1 MANNFKIG
9 LCDAKY
15 IKENSSVF
23 QNIEDK
29 FITPS
34 IIRVQNFYIKD
45 ILGPVLF
52 KTVLDAYDANMTS
65 ATPIPSRISDLV
77 DLYIL
82 PIIIEYVIAD
92 MSKGNLKIT
101 AQGILRPKTIEAGE
115 APETDEL
122 AMFKQEHIKNG
133 EDYAAMLIDFLLL
146 NTTDYPEYLQS
157 DPDDSSTPTTRS
169 HWGFS
174 IGGSENI
181 YGCDEYARNHP
192 NLNNTP

>member
-9 LCDAKY
+9 LCDPNY
-15 IKENSSVF
+15 IKENSTVF
-23 QNIEDK
+23 QNIENK

-34 IIRVQNFYIKD
+34 IIRVQNFYVKD

-52 KTVLDAYDANMTS
+52 KAVLDAYDANITS
-65 ATPIPSRISDLV
+65 ATPIPSRFSDLV

-92 MSKGNLKIT
+92 MCKGNLKIT
-101 AQGILRPKTIEAGE
+101 AQGILKPKTIEAGE
-115 APETDEL
+115 APEAEEL
-122 AMFKQEHIKNG
+122 ALFKQSHIQNA
-133 EDYAAMLIDFLLL
+133 EDYAAQLVDFLLL
-146 NTTDYPEYLQS
+146 NTGDYPEYLQS
-157 DPDDSSTPTTRS
+157 DPDDSSTTEVRS

-174 IGGSENI
+174 IGGSGSI
-181 YGCDEYARNHP
+181 GCVRSDRP